1 MSFKE
6 TDFTGLI
13 GYLKGLL
20 ATQKDPMLF
29 RAMVEKMVEIYDQ
42 LPIYPGLVN
51 MCISQAKKNVEPKD
65 LKKGQTVFIETDD
78 GYISGVIT
86 KTGKKLSVKNAM
98 VATEEKTS
106 EVDLGEIKNVLTI
119 NENIVKELWPSLVF
133 DKEQNQ

>member
-29 RAMVEKMVEIYDQ
+29 RAMVEKMVDIYDQ

-65 LKKGQTVFIETDD
+65 LKKGQTVFIETDK

-86 KTGKKLSVKNAM
+86 KTGKKLSIKNAM

-133 DKEQNQ
+133 DKEQNR